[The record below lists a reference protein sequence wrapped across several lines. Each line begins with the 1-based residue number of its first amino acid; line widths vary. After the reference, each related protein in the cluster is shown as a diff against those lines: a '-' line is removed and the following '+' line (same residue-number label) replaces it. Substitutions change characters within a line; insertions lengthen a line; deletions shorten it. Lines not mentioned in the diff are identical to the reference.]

1 MKKTLYSGAAI
12 LALAAGSAQAQ
23 ELIFPV
29 GEGDFAWDSYNAFA
43 DEYDLSGQTLTIS
56 GPWIGDDRDLVDT
69 VFAYFEE
76 ATGATVEYA
85 GSDAFESEIRRAS
98 QTGGL
103 PNMAVIPQPG
113 LLADLAAA
121 GDVAPLTD
129 EDAAWIEENYAA
141 GQSWV
146 DLATSENEQAG
157 GEALNGFFYKVD
169 VKSLVWYSPPV
180 FEELGYEVPETM
192 EELLALSEQAVE
204 DGFAPWCIG
213 LGSGDAT
220 GWPATDW
227 VEDIMLRTQSL
238 DTYDAWVS
246 NELPFDSEEVVNA
259 IETFGEFA
267 LNEDFTG
274 MSGAEI
280 VNTDFRDSPD
290 GVFEIPPQC
299 LMHRQASFI
308 PTFFPE
314 DAEYDFFYFPAFE
327 SEDLGSPVLGAGTVW
342 AITDENEAS
351 RAMIEFLKT
360 PVAHEVWMS
369 QSGFLTPHNGVN
381 TELYANDTL
390 RGMGEILL
398 NATSF
403 RFDASDLM
411 PSEIGAGAFWTG
423 MVEYLRTGDAQAEA
437 ASIQSA
443 WDAIK

>member
-1 MKKTLYSGAAI
+1 MKKSLYTGAAI
-12 LALAAGSAQAQ
+12 LALCAGSASAQ
-23 ELIFPV
+23 GLTFPV
-29 GEGDFAWDSYNAFA
+29 GEGEFNWDSYNAFA
-43 DEYDLSGQTLTIS
+43 EEYDLSGETLTIS
-56 GPWIGDDRDLVDT
+56 GPWIGDDRDLVDS
-69 VFAYFEE
+69 VFDYFEE
-76 ATGATVEYA
+76 ATGATVEYS
-85 GSDAFESEIRRAS
+85 GSDSFESEIRRAA

-121 GDVAPLTD
+121 GNVAPLSE

-141 GQSWV
+141 GESWV
-146 DLATSENEQAG
+146 DLATGPNEQAG
-157 GEALNGFFYKVD
+157 GDALNGFFYKVD

-180 FEELGYEVPETM
+180 FEELGYEIPETM
-192 EELLALSEQAVE
+192 EELIALSDQAVE

-227 VEDIMLRTQSL
+227 VEDIMLRTQPL
-238 DTYDAWVS
+238 ETYDAWVS

-259 IETFGEFA
+259 IETFGTFA
-267 LNEDFTG
+267 LNEEYTG
-274 MSGAEI
+274 MSGAE
-280 VNTDFRDSPD
+280 VVSLDFRDAPD
-290 GVFEIPPQC
+290 GVFELPPQC

-314 DAEYDFFYFPAFE
+314 DAEYDFFYFPSYAE
-327 SEDLGSPVLGAGTVW
+327 EDLGNPVLGAGTVW
-342 AITDENEAS
+342 AITEETEAA
-351 RAMIEFLKT
+351 RAMVDFLKT
-360 PVAHEVWMS
+360 PLAHEVWMN
-369 QSGFLTPHNGVN
+369 QSGFLTPHSGVN

-390 RGMGEILL
+390 KGMGEILL

-437 ASIQSA
+437 ESIQSA